1 MYYDKFDDNKFMFS
15 VPDGFYVHENSS
27 DDDIT
32 INKKWKSPSDSKAQK
47 TKCNESDKP
56 VHKGHR
62 NRVRDRFIEYGFEGF
77 TQYQILE
84 FILFHSI
91 PQGDTNELAHRLIDR
106 FGSIEGVLKAEF
118 DELIEVNGVGKVTAA
133 MLMIHRELNKF
144 LNTNDCK
151 GEYLPNAV
159 AVGEFCCRYF
169 QNHIVEEA
177 ILIFINGRRKIEAVE
192 RISRGTETKTA
203 LSPRNVMK
211 YALRH
216 SGCHIILSHNH
227 PNGNPAPSNNDIL
240 ATNQLI
246 AAMKQF
252 DIEIID
258 HIVCGGDRYVSLFEK
273 GYIEE

>member
-1 MYYDKFDDNKFMFS
+1 MYYDKMEDDNILCAAQ
-15 VPDGFYVHENSS
+15 DGFSAYDKCV

-32 INKKWKSPSDSKAQK
+32 IDENWQAPCDTPVKAVP
-47 TKCNESDKP
+47 TKAS

-62 NRVRDRFIEYGFEGF
+62 KRVRDRFIKYGFEGF

-91 PQGDTNELAHRLIDR
+91 PQGDTNELAHRLIDT
-106 FGSIEGVLKAEF
+106 FGSIDGVFKADFDILK
-118 DELIEVNGVGKVTAA
+118 EVDGVGEITAA
-133 MLMIHRELNKF
+133 MLVIHRELNKF
-144 LNTNDCK
+144 LDTNDCT

-169 QNHIVEEA
+169 KNHIVEEA
-177 ILIFINGRRKIEAVE
+177 ILVFINGRRKIEAVE
-192 RISRGTETKTA
+192 RISRGIETKTA

-216 SGCHIILSHNH
+216 SDCHMILSHNH

>member
-1 MYYDKFDDNKFMFS
+1 MHYDKFDDNKYMFS
-15 VPDGFYVHENSS
+15 VPDGFFVHENSS
-27 DDDIT
+27 DDIT
-32 INKKWKSPSDSKAQK
+32 IDKNWKNPADSKSRK
-47 TKCNESDKP
+47 GKRSKSDKS

-62 NRVRDRFIEYGFEGF
+62 IRVRDRFIEYGFEGF
-77 TQYQILE
+77 TKYQILE

-91 PQGDTNELAHRLIDR
+91 PKGDTNELAHHLIDR

-118 DELIEVNGVGKVTAA
+118 NELMEVKGVGKVTAA
-133 MLMIHRELNKF
+133 MLVIHRELNKF

-169 QNHIVEEA
+169 KSHIVEEA
-177 ILIFINGRRKIEAVE
+177 ILLFINGRRKLEAVE

-216 SGCHIILSHNH
+216 SDCHIILSHNH

-240 ATNQLI
+240 ATNQLVS
-246 AAMKQF
+246 AMKQF
-252 DIEIID
+252 DIEIMD
-258 HIVCGGDRYVSLFEK
+258 HIICGGDRYISLFEK